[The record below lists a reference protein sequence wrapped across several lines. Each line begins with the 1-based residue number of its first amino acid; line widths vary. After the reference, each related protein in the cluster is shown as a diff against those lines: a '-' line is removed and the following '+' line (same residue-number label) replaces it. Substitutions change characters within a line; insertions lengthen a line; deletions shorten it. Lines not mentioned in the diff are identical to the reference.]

1 MTGGDSASQFKSVA
15 TLSMFNSGRVGRNG
29 FADSQLD
36 TIQQC
41 LKQASAARA
50 QEAAGGEVLYI
61 GGAAATDEQIAAMP
75 LEMYQEGAIYYERT
89 HGHPNSGA
97 YPNSGGTYT
106 LSSLPDLMRWDAT
119 DQIELIDQPPLMMA
133 GSEADAAT

>member
-1 MTGGDSASQFKSVA
+1 
-15 TLSMFNSGRVGRNG
+15 MFNSGRVGRNG

-36 TIQQC
+36 TIQQG
-41 LKQASAARA
+41 LKQASAARV

-61 GGAAATDEQIAAMP
+61 GGGAAATDEQIAAMP
-75 LEMYQEGAIYYERT
+75 FEMYREGAIYYERT
-89 HGHPNSGA
+89 HGRPNSGA

-106 LSSLPDLMRWDAT
+106 LSSLLDLMRWDAT
-119 DQIELIDQPPLMMA
+119 GQIELIDQPPRMMA